1 MVRTNLKQGGTNG
14 SKEESSK
21 EESSKEESSK
31 EESSKEENSKE
42 ENSKEESSKEEK
54 EISFTICCFSCK
66 TSWFFSS
73 VEST

>member
-1 MVRTNLKQGGTNG
+1 MVSTNLKQGGTNG

-31 EESSKEENSKE
+31 EESSKEENSEE
-42 ENSKEESSKEEK
+42 ENSEEEEV
-54 EISFTICCFSCK
+54 SFTICFFSCK

-73 VEST
+73 FPSN